1 MHSPGFALSARGKQP
16 VGAQVGGSDSHWQA
30 TGRRL
35 VTKRAPRR
43 QSASSGH
50 DDVLTARAPNP
61 APVQQGLVQR
71 NLVQLWSQGR
81 AVAPHVRPKQCHA
94 PGVAARPER
103 CRVTLNA
110 MLGHLGV
117 SLARW
122 RVAPGTNDILSPT
135 RHWPHRTPPRRAC
148 RHCLIASGTRPR
160 NNRRQGPSAK
170 PAKLRL
176 TQKLWPPR
184 GRFSAWIAASGG
196 VALGRR
202 RTTASRGGAEG
213 EEPF

>member
-1 MHSPGFALSARGKQP
+1 M
-16 VGAQVGGSDSHWQA
+16 
-30 TGRRL
+30 
-35 VTKRAPRR
+35 
-43 QSASSGH
+43 
-50 DDVLTARAPNP
+50 
-61 APVQQGLVQR
+61 QQGLVQR

-184 GRFSAWIAASGG
+184 GRFSARIAPVVWWRW
-196 VALGRR
+196 VAGEPPHLAEVLKEKNLFESAPLSLGLKQSSSTCSPRAAVMRVRLRVVMPKADKR
-202 RTTASRGGAEG
+202 RTH
-213 EEPF
+213 